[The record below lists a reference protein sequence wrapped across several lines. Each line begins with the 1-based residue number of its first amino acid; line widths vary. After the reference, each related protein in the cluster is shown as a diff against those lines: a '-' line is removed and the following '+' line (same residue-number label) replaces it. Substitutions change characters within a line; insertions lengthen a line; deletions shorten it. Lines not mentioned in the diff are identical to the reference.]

1 MSRNLLDMLDYEADR
16 QPALAALIAQIDQLT
31 EAEIRTAQVK
41 LPWMRKALL
50 LLKQE
55 RAQTVL
61 GASLEPWI
69 IDGHTPDPMGE
80 MRRWEGADAFVPVGE
95 TSLEVRCGQ
104 LLWLDRTGVWIDTIH
119 TSRIDP
125 LIARNTVS
133 CGQVRRSD
141 YLLAVR
147 GRTKQLCPELAGPQ
161 GLDSV
166 RFFRPA

>member
-1 MSRNLLDMLDYEADR
+1 MSRNLLDMLDYEAAR
-16 QPALAALIAQIDQLT
+16 QPVLADLIARIDLLG
-31 EAEIRTAQVK
+31 EAEIKTAPVK

-55 RAQTVL
+55 RAQTAL

-80 MRRWEGADAFVPVGE
+80 MRRWEGADAFVRVGE

-104 LLWLDRTGVWIDTIH
+104 LLWFDQTGVWLDTIH
-119 TSRIDP
+119 TTHTDP

-147 GRTKQLCPELAGPQ
+147 GRTKQLCPELAAPH
-161 GLDSV
+161 GLERV
-166 RFFRPA
+166 RFFRPG